1 MKGVVINMEVVV
13 FDEDILK
20 NQSIRR
26 NINQIYNIFYPDK
39 INSNYQ
45 IVTIAEY
52 YEANQNILN
61 SYSKNLRDRIE
72 LVPFIYKTCLY
83 PSNEEYT
90 IFRKDYFKQIILSYL
105 FSQKLP
111 LTSYKINKNEKN
123 LIKLSSNSS
132 YEEMV
137 NNKFIFNDIL
147 VSREEVIKFLFQ
159 YYLNDII
166 PIVKDL
172 NDNQPKY
179 FENIKK
185 ITNLNIQPNNIP
197 SFMNIVISN
206 YKRLIVLYKVYAS
219 EDIRKKT
226 IIEQLLKEKED
237 LINNLN
243 KVNKKLENEGGNGRS
258 LTFKSGTASS
268 KLFMYD
274 NENGF
279 IQNLLFIFLVGLT
292 SGLSFFF
299 VSSLIKFILK
309 GI

>member
-83 PSNEEYT
+83 PSNDEYT